1 MLTMMGSLKTIKVRL
16 LMTNLAD
23 KLSQSLSQI
32 RVQRASSQGVLT
44 RVVGLTLE
52 ATGVN
57 APVGS
62 YCDIISPNGS
72 TLVAEVVGFGD
83 GKLLLMPFGSV
94 QGIAA
99 GFKVKP
105 QSQTQS
111 TAMSRSMLGRVL
123 DGMGQ
128 PLDGGP
134 DIVAEEHRSIL
145 GQSINP
151 LKRRPID
158 QALDV
163 GVRSINALLTVGC
176 GQRLGLMAGSGV
188 GKSVLMGM
196 MTRFTQAEVIV
207 IGLIGERGREVQEF
221 VLDSLGEEGLARSV
235 VVAAPGDT
243 SPVTRL
249 HAARLATTIAEFFRD
264 QGKSVLLLMD
274 SISRVAQAQREIG
287 LAIGEPPTTKG
298 YPPSVF
304 TLIPNLMER
313 AGNGH
318 EDGQGAITAFYTVLA
333 EGDDQQDPV
342 VDAARSVLDGH
353 IVLSRELAEAG
364 HYPAIDINQ
373 SISRLAPALQGL
385 GQKQAGQQL
394 RQWLN
399 SYAEN
404 KDLITVGAYQAG
416 KNMVLDQALDKK
428 LNMDRFLQQGMH
440 DSCDMATSLD
450 HLQILAQPPQ
460 HEFQQSETLQAMP

>member
-32 RVQRASSQGVLT
+32 QVQRASSQGVLT

-353 IVLSRELAEAG
+353 IVLSRELAGAG

>member
-1 MLTMMGSLKTIKVRL
+1 MLSMTGSLKTTKVRL

-32 RVQRASSQGVLT
+32 QVQRASSQGVLT

-62 YCDIISPNGS
+62 YCDIISPSGS

-163 GVRSINALLTVGC
+163 GVRSINALITVGC

-196 MTRFTQAEVIV
+196 MTRFTKAEVIV

-221 VLDSLGEEGLARSV
+221 VLDSLGDEGLARSV

-353 IVLSRELAEAG
+353 IVLSRELAGAG

-373 SISRLAPALQGL
+373 SISRLAPTLQGL

>member
-1 MLTMMGSLKTIKVRL
+1 MTSLSDRL
-16 LMTNLAD
+16 V
-23 KLSQSLSQI
+23 QSLGQ
-32 RVQRASSQGVLT
+32 VKLQQAQPHGELT
-44 RVVGLTLE
+44 RVLGLTLE
-52 ATGVN
+52 ASGVN

-62 YCDIISPNGS
+62 YCDIISPDGAI
-72 TLVAEVVGFGD
+72 LMAEVVGFGD
-83 GKLLLMPFGSV
+83 GKLLLMPFGRV

-105 QSQTQS
+105 QLKSQN

-134 DIVAEEHRSIL
+134 AILAEEYRSIL

-196 MTRFTQAEVIV
+196 MTRFTQAEVII

-287 LAIGEPPTTKG
+287 LAIGEPPTSKG

-318 EDGQGAITAFYTVLA
+318 EDSQGSITAFYTVLA
-333 EGDDQQDPV
+333 EGDDQLDPV

-353 IVLSRELAEAG
+353 IVLSRELAGSG

-373 SISRLAPALQGL
+373 SISRLAPALQSL
-385 GQKQAGQQL
+385 SQKHEGKQI
-394 RQWLN
+394 RQWLS
-399 SYAEN
+399 SYADN

-416 KNMVLDQALDKK
+416 KNILLDQALDKK
-428 LNMDRFLQQGMH
+428 LDMDRFLQQGMH

-450 HLQILAQPPQ
+450 HLQLLAQPPK
-460 HEFQQSETLQAMP
+460 HEFQKTETLQALP

>member
-1 MLTMMGSLKTIKVRL
+1 MLTMTGSLKTIKVRL
-16 LMTNLAD
+16 RMTNLAD

-32 RVQRASSQGVLT
+32 QVQRASSQGVLT

-353 IVLSRELAEAG
+353 IVLSRELAGAG

>member
-1 MLTMMGSLKTIKVRL
+1 MLTMTGSLKTIKVRL

-32 RVQRASSQGVLT
+32 QVQCASSQGVLT

-123 DGMGQ
+123 DGMGH

-333 EGDDQQDPV
+333 EGDDQLDPV

-353 IVLSRELAEAG
+353 IVLSRELAGAG

>member
-1 MLTMMGSLKTIKVRL
+1 MLTMTGSLKTIKVRL

-32 RVQRASSQGVLT
+32 QVQRASSQGVLT

-62 YCDIISPNGS
+62 YCDIISPSGS
-72 TLVAEVVGFGD
+72 KLVAEVVGFGD
-83 GKLLLMPFGSV
+83 GRLLLMPFGSV

-123 DGMGQ
+123 DGMGH

>member
-1 MLTMMGSLKTIKVRL
+1 MLTMTGSLKTIKVRL

-32 RVQRASSQGVLT
+32 QVQRASSQGVLT

-123 DGMGQ
+123 DGMGH

-353 IVLSRELAEAG
+353 IVLSRELAGAG

-416 KNMVLDQALDKK
+416 KNIVLDQALDKK

>member
-62 YCDIISPNGS
+62 YCDIISPSGP

-83 GKLLLMPFGSV
+83 GRLLLMPFGSV

-399 SYAEN
+399 SYSEN

-416 KNMVLDQALDKK
+416 KNIVLDQALDKK